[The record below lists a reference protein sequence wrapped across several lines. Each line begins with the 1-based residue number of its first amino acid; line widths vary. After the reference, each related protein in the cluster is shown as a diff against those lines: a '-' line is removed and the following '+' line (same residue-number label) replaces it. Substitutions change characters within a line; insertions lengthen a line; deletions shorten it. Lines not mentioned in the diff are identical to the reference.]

1 MHLNPALYIRF
12 IFDMYAHTLLD
23 MQTNDEGSGLSTI
36 DEKLKFLKQTLV
48 CELDKMNV
56 HPAERG
62 VTITPSQGHVLTTST
77 HHYSHPH
84 TLTNSTTHNQ
94 HKPSP
99 LVIDSHVDPL
109 NSTHKQDQ
117 LHTSEKPTNSV
128 ELGPHGT
135 QDKTSDKEM
144 RRVALNVPQ
153 DKCGGDRGDDDKRE
167 KSAPQNDS
175 NSGSTEPDSVQL
187 VSYSLE
193 EIEREILPSDSNVF
207 MTVEGGCGR
216 NLKGEPRGEGNPQ
229 GKNEDGGSSSESDM
243 EVPRGAVGGPAVD
256 FSQLTDNRAVS
267 PLIIS
272 PGTHT
277 RTYIHCI
284 YMYMYVYLHTLY

>member
-1 MHLNPALYIRF
+1 
-12 IFDMYAHTLLD
+12 MYAHTLLD

-48 CELDKMNV
+48 CELDKMSV

-62 VTITPSQGHVLTTST
+62 VTITPSQGHVLTTGT

-99 LVIDSHVDPL
+99 LVLDSHLDPL

-128 ELGPHGT
+128 EFGSHGT
-135 QDKTSDKEM
+135 QDKTTGEET
-144 RRVALNVPQ
+144 RRVALNIPQ
-153 DKCGGDRGDDDKRE
+153 DKCGGDRGNDDKRE
-167 KSAPQNDS
+167 KSAPQND
-175 NSGSTEPDSVQL
+175 SGSTEPDSVQL

-193 EIEREILPSDSNVF
+193 EIEKEIPPSDCNVI

-216 NLKGEPRGEGNPQ
+216 NLEGEPRGEGNSQ

-243 EVPRGAVGGPAVD
+243 EVPRGAVD

-267 PLIIS
+267 PLIVS
-272 PGTHT
+272 PGTHI
-277 RTYIHCI
+277 RTYMYIHCI
-284 YMYMYVYLHTLY
+284 YMYVYMYV